1 MSSRRKSKKLVRREI
16 QMPIDGIV
24 IAQLMITG
32 FKIIQFM
39 IVGGGVRWN
48 RMRIVRRST
57 ISKRWRLK

>member
-1 MSSRRKSKKLVRREI
+1 
-16 QMPIDGIV
+16 MPIDGIV